1 MNILQ
6 YLNQKGMQRLN
17 LENIVLMLSDI
28 CVCVCVCVEGGG
40 SRLTVCCKN
49 QMSWSKIDI
58 FGLYEGKQLISH
70 TKQCF

>member
-28 CVCVCVCVEGGG
+28 CVCVCVWRGGG
-40 SRLTVCCKN
+40 P
-49 QMSWSKIDI
+49 D
-58 FGLYEGKQLISH
+58 
-70 TKQCF
+70 

>member
-28 CVCVCVCVEGGG
+28 CVCVCVEGGG
-40 SRLTVCCKN
+40 VQINRML
-49 QMSWSKIDI
+49 
-58 FGLYEGKQLISH
+58 
-70 TKQCF
+70 